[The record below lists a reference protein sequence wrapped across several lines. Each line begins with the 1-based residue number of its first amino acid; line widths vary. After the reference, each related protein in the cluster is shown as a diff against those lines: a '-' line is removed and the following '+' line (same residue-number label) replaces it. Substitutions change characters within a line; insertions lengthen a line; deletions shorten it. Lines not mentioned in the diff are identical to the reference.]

1 MSITSIKIIN
11 IAGQFLNKT
20 DMKLNTRFITVSL
33 VTTLFCTATL
43 QAQPFK
49 SVTKSKKKAPN
60 ISVNINSAI
69 NDTLK
74 RTYLNLGLLTNIY
87 QLNGAGL
94 NVVSS
99 VVRNNVYGAQVSGL
113 ANITGNNLDGVQ
125 MSGIT
130 NVNGNNM
137 NGVSISGLVNITG
150 QNMEGSS
157 ITGGI
162 NVIGKNA
169 NGVTLGG
176 LMNIIGKN
184 SNGIEI
190 SGLANVTGET
200 TNGVAIGGLM
210 NISGKDMQ
218 GVQISSLINITGD
231 YTRGVQLSAL
241 ANVGVDVHGVQ
252 ISGLSNIAASRLS
265 GLQLSG
271 AVNTTIRSEGALQI
285 ALTNICLQDMRG
297 IQLGIGNYTTEMRGA
312 QVGLINLSEGGKVKG
327 VQIGLV
333 NHSKDSTS
341 AVKIGLVNITPK
353 TRIQMMAFGG
363 NMTKLNVAVR
373 FMNRISYT
381 MLGMGTHYLGLND
394 KFSGSLFY
402 RAGLYMPL
410 IKEKLLLSGDLG
422 YAHIENF
429 ENESVEVPER
439 MYALQGRVNL
449 EYHPVK
455 KFGFFASGGYG
466 VTRYY
471 DRNKF
476 YEKKP
481 IVEFGIVLF

>member
-1 MSITSIKIIN
+1 
-11 IAGQFLNKT
+11 
-20 DMKLNTRFITVSL
+20 MKLNTRFIAISL
-33 VTTLFCTATL
+33 VIALFCSSTL

-49 SVTKSKKKAPN
+49 NVKKGKKNMPN
-60 ISVNINSAI
+60 ISLNINSAT
-69 NDTLK
+69 NDSLK
-74 RTYLNLGLLTNIY
+74 RTYFNLGLLTNIY
-87 QLNGAGL
+87 QLNGVGINAI
-94 NVVSS
+94 SS
-99 VVRNNVYGAQVSGL
+99 VVRNNVYGAQISGL
-113 ANITGNNLDGVQ
+113 ANIAGNNLDGVQ
-125 MSGIT
+125 ISGIT
-130 NVNGNNM
+130 NVNGNNS

-150 QNMEGSS
+150 QNMEGTG

-162 NVIGKNA
+162 NVIGRNA
-169 NGVTLGG
+169 NGATLGG
-176 LMNIIGKN
+176 LINIIGKN
-184 SNGIEI
+184 ANGIEI
-190 SGLANVTGET
+190 GGLANIIGEN

-218 GVQISSLINITGD
+218 GAQISSLINITGD
-231 YTRGVQLSAL
+231 YTRGLQLSAL

-252 ISGLSNIAASRLS
+252 LSGLSNIAASELR

-271 AVNTTIRSEGALQI
+271 AVNTAIHSKGALQI

-312 QVGLINLSEGGKVKG
+312 QIGLINLSEGGKVKG

-341 AVKIGLVNITPK
+341 AIKIGLVNITPK

-363 NMTKLNVAVR
+363 NMTKLNLAVR
-373 FMNRISYT
+373 FMNRMSYT
-381 MLGMGTHYLGLND
+381 MLGVGTHYLGMND

-429 ENESVEVPER
+429 ENESSEVPER
-439 MYALQGRVNL
+439 MYSLQARLNL
-449 EYHPVK
+449 EYHPIK
-455 KFGFFASGGYG
+455 KFGIFASGGYG
-466 VTRYY
+466 ITRYY
-471 DRNKF
+471 DRNKL

-481 IVEFGIVLF
+481 IVEFGIILF